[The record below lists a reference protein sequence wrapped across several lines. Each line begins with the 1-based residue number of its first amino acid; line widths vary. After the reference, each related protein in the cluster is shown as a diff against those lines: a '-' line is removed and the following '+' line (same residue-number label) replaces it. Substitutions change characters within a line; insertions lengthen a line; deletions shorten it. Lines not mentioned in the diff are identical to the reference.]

1 MRQELTRWIRA
12 THDVGFLPE
21 ADVWARLGDGTPYAL
36 ARDEEA
42 YPQARITGAAALVGR
57 EDSLEEQTE
66 LLADPDAAVR
76 YWAAVGLTAS
86 SRATDESREGL
97 RAALKDPSAVVRIA
111 AAGALARHAP
121 NPEEEVAGEEEGAEA
136 KPDSPDDLAA
146 GLSVLQDELE
156 SENLDAAL
164 LACRTIELLGDRARP
179 VARAM
184 RRAAARFEDAEGD
197 QALFIRFS
205 TTGFLNRLGG

>member
-21 ADVWARLGDGTPYAL
+21 ADVWARIGDGTPYAL
-36 ARDEEA
+36 ARDAEA

-57 EDSLEEQTE
+57 EDSLEEQAE

-121 NPEEEVAGEEEGAEA
+121 DPRRKPGRGRAGEA
-136 KPDSPDDLAA
+136 DSPDDLAA
-146 GLSVLQDELE
+146 GLSVLQDGAREAKTSTPPSSPAGRSSS
-156 SENLDAAL
+156 SEP
-164 LACRTIELLGDRARP
+164 GP
-179 VARAM
+179 
-184 RRAAARFEDAEGD
+184 RRSPGR
-197 QALFIRFS
+197 
-205 TTGFLNRLGG
+205 